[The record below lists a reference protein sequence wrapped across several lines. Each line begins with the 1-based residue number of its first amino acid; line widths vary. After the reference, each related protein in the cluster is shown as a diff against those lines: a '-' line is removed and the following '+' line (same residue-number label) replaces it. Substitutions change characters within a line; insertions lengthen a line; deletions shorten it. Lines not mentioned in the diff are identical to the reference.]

1 MKEMKVKVK
10 GLINLSA
17 SQIDFKKAVYEL
29 ARFNSTLTKG
39 YRNEWKSTDYDGYTK
54 KNNELKR
61 LVEIAKKENYPVF
74 YDGRTKVVYFIFNKV
89 QISFHVGSNLFHS
102 DNLGLPNTKIE
113 WDGVKNAYK
122 YTKKKYLEL
131 KEKRKRELQ
140 KRIAFKNKKEDELI
154 IFARNYIRE
163 LEQKLKRVRTE
174 KSINDIVDEI
184 NKISEKSTYGLYEY
198 FRYWSNAKDICR
210 ELSPMYFDSYI
221 VTYSV

>member
-1 MKEMKVKVK
+1 M
-10 GLINLSA
+10 GW
-17 SQIDFKKAVYEL
+17 
-29 ARFNSTLTKG
+29 R
-39 YRNEWKSTDYDGYTK
+39 
-54 KNNELKR
+54 
-61 LVEIAKKENYPVF
+61 
-74 YDGRTKVVYFIFNKV
+74 
-89 QISFHVGSNLFHS
+89 
-102 DNLGLPNTKIE
+102 
-113 WDGVKNAYK
+113 KNAYK